1 MYPIF
6 RIKRFDILM
15 TRRLFAAVLSLMF
28 ILSSC
33 LIRGQEA
40 IQTQALKTLF
50 TLKEAQDYA
59 LENSYTV
66 KNSVLDLEIAKK
78 KLNETM
84 SVGFPQIDASIDY
97 NYFLA
102 LPTSLIPGDFF
113 GQPGETIEVQFGT
126 KHNVTAGVVLRQLIF
141 DSRYF
146 IGLQYAKLYRGI
158 SEEALVKSEQDIKA
172 SVAQT
177 YYLILINEE
186 AIKVVDSTLN
196 SLRKTQSEIGAMY
209 REGFLEETDYDQ
221 LTLTVKS
228 AESSRNDLAA
238 QNAVVYNLLKYQ
250 MGIPQEQPITL
261 TQSLDDV
268 ILEIGFQALINQNFV
283 IDNNIDYRMITMQE
297 QMKELNLK
305 NEKASF
311 IPSLNGSL
319 ILQTNAQRDQFTFMN
334 TGELWYPMSSVG
346 ASLSVPILSSGMR
359 KARLDQAKL
368 ELEKIRN
375 TREQVSDG
383 LSLDLMRSRTT
394 FTTALENYYNEL
406 ENVTLSRK
414 IYQKTLVKYNEGIAT
429 SAELTQQHNQFFEA
443 ETKYFRGTM
452 QLLNAKIALDKV
464 LGNL

>member
-1 MYPIF
+1 
-6 RIKRFDILM
+6 
-15 TRRLFAAVLSLMF
+15 
-28 ILSSC
+28 
-33 LIRGQEA
+33 
-40 IQTQALKTLF
+40 
-50 TLKEAQDYA
+50 
-59 LENSYTV
+59 
-66 KNSVLDLEIAKK
+66 
-78 KLNETM
+78 
-84 SVGFPQIDASIDY
+84 
-97 NYFLA
+97 
-102 LPTSLIPGDFF
+102 
-113 GQPGETIEVQFGT
+113 
-126 KHNVTAGVVLRQLIF
+126 
-141 DSRYF
+141 
-146 IGLQYAKLYRGI
+146 
-158 SEEALVKSEQDIKA
+158 
-172 SVAQT
+172 
-177 YYLILINEE
+177 
-186 AIKVVDSTLN
+186 
-196 SLRKTQSEIGAMY
+196 
-209 REGFLEETDYDQ
+209 
-221 LTLTVKS
+221 
-228 AESSRNDLAA
+228 
-238 QNAVVYNLLKYQ
+238 
-250 MGIPQEQPITL
+250 
-261 TQSLDDV
+261 
-268 ILEIGFQALINQNFV
+268 V

-334 TGELWYPMSSVG
+334 TGELWFPMSSVG

-383 LSLDLMRSRTT
+383 LNLDLMRSRTS

-414 IYQKTLVKYNEGIAT
+414 IYQKTLIKYNEGIAT